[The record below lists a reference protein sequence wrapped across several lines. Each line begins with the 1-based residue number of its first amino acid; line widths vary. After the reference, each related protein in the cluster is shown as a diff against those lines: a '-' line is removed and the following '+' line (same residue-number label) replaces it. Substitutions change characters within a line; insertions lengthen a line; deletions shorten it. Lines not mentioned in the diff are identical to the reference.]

1 MNIPGLSYL
10 FVGKEDE
17 GNKSD
22 HGDTSERDKT
32 FFIIVLAFG
41 R

>member
-1 MNIPGLSYL
+1 VNIPGLRYL

-22 HGDTSERDKT
+22 HGAISERKHS
-32 FFIIVLAFG
+32 L
-41 R
+41 